1 MMMEADV
8 VMGRLFG
15 ENDSV
20 AKRPVMAHPPETESD
35 ITLTDFVN
43 TIIMVRKLLYT
54 CDGME
59 GNLSTIFPKH
69 KSLKYFIGFRLF
81 QVMKISK
88 KVSNSILKVLM
99 LHMVA

>member
-1 MMMEADV
+1 MMEADV

-54 CDGME
+54 
-59 GNLSTIFPKH
+59 
-69 KSLKYFIGFRLF
+69 
-81 QVMKISK
+81 
-88 KVSNSILKVLM
+88 
-99 LHMVA
+99 

>member
-20 AKRPVMAHPPETESD
+20 AKRPFMAHPPETESD
-35 ITLTDFVN
+35 ITLTDFIT

-54 CDGME
+54 R
-59 GNLSTIFPKH
+59 I
-69 KSLKYFIGFRLF
+69 RLAGDLF
-81 QVMKISK
+81 SK
-88 KVSNSILKVLM
+88 T
-99 LHMVA
+99 